1 MKYIEKSRIE
11 TFLKFKG
18 YKAEL
23 DYNEN
28 EQNIN
33 TCWCKSEYE
42 KVTVPK
48 KEVLQSNDLP
58 LILKDEELLKEFR
71 KF

>member
-1 MKYIEKSRIE
+1 MKYIEKERLE

-23 DYNEN
+23 EYGDE
-28 EQNIN
+28 EQKKN
-33 TCWCKSEYE
+33 TCWYKSENE
-42 KVTVPK
+42 KVTVPSR
-48 KEVLQSNDLP
+48 EVFPSNDLSD
-58 LILKDEELLKEFR
+58 IFGDKDLLNEFR

>member
-1 MKYIEKSRIE
+1 MKFIEKSRIE
-11 TFLKFKG
+11 TFLKLKG

-28 EQNIN
+28 EQNTN
-33 TCWCKSEYE
+33 TCWSKSEKE
-42 KVTVPK
+42 NVNLPR

-58 LILKDEELLKEFR
+58 LILKDEELLREFR

>member
-11 TFLKFKG
+11 SFLKLKG
-18 YKAEL
+18 YKAEM

-28 EQNIN
+28 QQSTN
-33 TCWCKSEYE
+33 TCWYKSEQE

-48 KEVLQSNDLP
+48 KEVVQSNDLP
-58 LILKDEELLKEFR
+58 LILTDEELLKEFR

>member
-1 MKYIEKSRIE
+1 MKFIEKSRIE
-11 TFLKFKG
+11 TFLKSKG
-18 YKAEL
+18 YKAEM

-28 EQNIN
+28 QQSTNI
-33 TCWCKSEYE
+33 CWYKSENE
-42 KVTVPK
+42 KVNLPR

-58 LILKDEELLKEFR
+58 LILKDESLLKEFR